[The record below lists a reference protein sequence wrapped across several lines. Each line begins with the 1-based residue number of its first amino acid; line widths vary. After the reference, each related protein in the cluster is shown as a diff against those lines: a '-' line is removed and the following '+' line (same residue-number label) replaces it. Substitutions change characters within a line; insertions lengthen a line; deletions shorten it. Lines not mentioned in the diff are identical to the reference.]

1 MLLYYPMRQYK
12 VKGKQHRIYEPGDA
26 LPDHIMPRKDWKEAR
41 VGDWVV
47 ADDGCIIQILRR
59 GVLGRHKTIGT
70 CTGTY
75 TTSMDTERR
84 ANIYNLSGR
93 LSEVTIHT
101 RKKCTKK
108 EELFASRVA
117 KGQDPVEA
125 YLDIYPS
132 KSETYA
138 KKQAAILLTTERV
151 DTLVNEKLQDT
162 FETLGVD
169 LNYLIGVAKDI
180 TDNARN
186 DSDRIRSLN
195 MLWDAFGVIEKQ
207 KVTNVTGIF
216 QGLSQEQLE
225 AAQRPELP
233 EHA

>member
-1 MLLYYPMRQYK
+1 MRHHI

-26 LPDHIMPRKDWKEAR
+26 LPDHIMPRKDWNEAR

-75 TTSMDTERR
+75 TTSMDTERKP
-84 ANIYNLSGR
+84 NIYNLSGKVA
-93 LSEVTIHT
+93 EVTIHT
-101 RKKCTKK
+101 RKNCTKR

-125 YLDIYPS
+125 YLDIYPA
-132 KSETYA
+132 KSEAYA

-151 DTLVNEKLQDT
+151 DTLVNEKLKDT

-207 KVTNVTGIF
+207 KITNVTGIF

-233 EHA
+233 EHV

>member
-1 MLLYYPMRQYK
+1 MRHHI

-75 TTSMDTERR
+75 TTSMDTERKP
-84 ANIYNLSGR
+84 NIYNLSGKVA
-93 LSEVTIHT
+93 EVTIHT
-101 RKKCTKK
+101 RKNCTKR

-117 KGQDPVEA
+117 KGQDPAEA
-125 YLDIYPS
+125 YLDIYPA

-138 KKQAAILLTTERV
+138 KKQSALLLTTERV
-151 DTLVNEKLQDT
+151 DTLVNEKLKDT
-162 FETLGVD
+162 FNTLGVD

-186 DSDRIRSLN
+186 DSDRISSLN
-195 MLWDAFGVIEKQ
+195 MLWDAFCVIEKQ

-233 EHA
+233 EHV